1 MSKSPHIFCD
11 CDDCVKRDMIV
22 VKLKEWVKNKD
33 ILLTNI
39 QVQEILKG
47 EEQVRTDGDRE
58 LGMEY

>member
-1 MSKSPHIFCD
+1 
-11 CDDCVKRDMIV
+11 MIV

-58 LGMEY
+58 VGMEY